1 LIVITIGVDVRYVTV
16 EGTGMVSA
24 GGMDAHWAKSM
35 FEDDDKLNVAPSA
48 YCVPDPSAFVFQPV
62 KLIPA
67 RVY

>member
-1 LIVITIGVDVRYVTV
+1 
-16 EGTGMVSA
+16 
-24 GGMDAHWAKSM
+24 MDAHWAKSM

-62 KLIPA
+62 KLIPV